1 MTAAR
6 PGIGASGRPRKMVGR
21 GVAGILLTGVTTGVV
36 RRMERDFTATGRLR
50 SSTSGL
56 VYATYG
62 AHVVMTALA
71 ARRPVL
77 PLPAPTKG
85 SAVLGTAVGA
95 AGVGVFTAGA
105 GVFPTAAQVSGT
117 QAGELVTDGI
127 YRWSRNPQYL
137 AYLLGC
143 VGFGL
148 ARRSGDALVL
158 ASWPAIVFA
167 YWIRREEANLG
178 RIFGSDY
185 LAYRSRTGR
194 WLSLPPIHPRVGADA
209 PVG

>member
-1 MTAAR
+1 
-6 PGIGASGRPRKMVGR
+6 MVSP
-21 GVAGILLTGVTTGVV
+21 GILLTGVTAGVV
-36 RRMERDFTATGRLR
+36 RRMEQDFISAGRLR

-77 PLPAPTKG
+77 PLPTPTKG
-85 SAVLGTAVGA
+85 SGVLGAAVGA
-95 AGVGVFTAGA
+95 AGVGVLAAGA

-143 VGFGL
+143 AGFGL

-158 ASWPAIVFA
+158 ASWAGFVLT
-167 YWIRREEANLG
+167 YWIRREEDNLT

-194 WLSLPPIHPRVGADA
+194 WLSLPPTHPASARSRQVE
-209 PVG
+209 